1 RSDRTER
8 PERLDRSARTPSSR
22 VAPASPDAFGE
33 HAPLRRPRS
42 TLSTTPSP
50 LDGPLGTPV
59 GGAPFAGATPSPLGR
74 SETSARGA
82 AQAADAPG
90 GRFGWGTVMIA
101 LVVGIM
107 VGLAIGLVVARAL
120 WAPVEISVTPASPAT
135 ITPE

>member
-1 RSDRTER
+1 FDAGHVGEGDVRVFLVREAV
-8 PERLDRSARTPSSR
+8 ARAAEGAEHPG
-22 VAPASPDAFGE
+22 PAA
-33 HAPLRRPRS
+33 
-42 TLSTTPSP
+42 
-50 LDGPLGTPV
+50 
-59 GGAPFAGATPSPLGR
+59 
-74 SETSARGA
+74 GA